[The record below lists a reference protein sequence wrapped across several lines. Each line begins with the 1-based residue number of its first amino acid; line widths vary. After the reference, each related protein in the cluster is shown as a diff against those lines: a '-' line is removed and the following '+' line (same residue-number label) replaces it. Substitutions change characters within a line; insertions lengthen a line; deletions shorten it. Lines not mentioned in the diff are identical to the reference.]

1 MTYIKV
7 RNKII
12 ITDESESDFRQM
24 LSDELGDEV
33 VRWFDSIIEPEEE
46 PEGENWEAIADDLR
60 NAMVDI
66 LDIAQ
71 DLTLTKNNKLDSIER
86 IVNQYI

>member
-1 MTYIKV
+1 
-7 RNKII
+7 
-12 ITDESESDFRQM
+12 M

-33 VRWFDSIIEPEEE
+33 VRWFDSLFEDEEE

-60 NAMVDI
+60 NAMSDI
-66 LDIAQ
+66 LNIAQ